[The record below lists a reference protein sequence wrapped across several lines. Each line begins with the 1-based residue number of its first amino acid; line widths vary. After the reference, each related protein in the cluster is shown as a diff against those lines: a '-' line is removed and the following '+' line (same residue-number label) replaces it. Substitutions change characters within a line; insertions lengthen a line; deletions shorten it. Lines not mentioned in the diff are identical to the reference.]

1 METPPK
7 TLSVARAAALCGVNR
22 NTVGLWI
29 RSGKL
34 RANRVGRNYAIPVEE
49 LIFLL
54 KSTRQN
60 IPEELKS
67 RETTGPIFRS
77 IPNCWQYF
85 EDKVFPKECE
95 NCTVFK
101 KQLNVCFIGKESSAL
116 HCNGQC
122 VRCEYYHEVYRPRI
136 EFIHQIDFPAAIY
149 KDLYFWAGNKRWAEI
164 CEVKVEDLTGMG
176 IEKVYHPDSLE
187 TIISNNKKR
196 ELGDPLAPRI
206 DRIFLKS
213 SKFGRRE
220 VMISVYPLLEPS
232 GSWLLLA
239 ESEQK
244 K

>member
-1 METPPK
+1 METPQQ
-7 TLSVARAAALCGVNR
+7 TLSVLQAATLCGVNR

-49 LIFLL
+49 LIFFL
-54 KSTRQN
+54 KSTGQY

-67 RETTGPIFRS
+67 REISGPIFRT

-85 EDKVFPKECE
+85 RDRVLAKACE
-95 NCTVFK
+95 NCTVYK
-101 KQLNVCFIGKESSAL
+101 KQLNVCFIGRESSAL

-122 VRCEYYHEVYRPRI
+122 DSCEYYHEVYSPRI

-149 KDLYFWAGNKRWAEI
+149 KDLYFWGGNKQWAEI
-164 CEVKVEDLTGMG
+164 CEIKVEDLIGMG

-239 ESEQK
+239 ESK
-244 K
+244 GKG